1 MKFFISSLI
10 ISLALLSACTK
21 SEKLEV
27 KPEPVSI
34 DTIPTMVMQIQKCSR
49 LYTTEYKIR
58 RIITHNDK
66 KQMSG
71 SIMSKKFT
79 IDIPV
84 GERQI
89 AIPVNATLKAYIDLS
104 SFSADNIR
112 KKGEKIEVVLPD
124 PKIIMTSTK
133 IDHDEVKQ
141 HVAMLRSNFT
151 DEELTR
157 YQQQGR
163 DSIINDIPKLG
174 LRARLAPSFQYWN
187 RWDTNKRISP

>member
-1 MKFFISSLI
+1 
-10 ISLALLSACTK
+10 
-21 SEKLEV
+21 
-27 KPEPVSI
+27 
-34 DTIPTMVMQIQKCSR
+34 
-49 LYTTEYKIR
+49 
-58 RIITHNDK
+58 
-66 KQMSG
+66 
-71 SIMSKKFT
+71 MSKKFT

-89 AIPVNATLKAYIDLS
+89 AIPVNATLKAYVDLS
-104 SFSADNIR
+104 SFSSDNIR

-124 PKIIMTSTK
+124 PQIIMTSTK

-141 HVAMLRSNFT
+141 HVDMLRSNFT

-174 LRARLAPSFQYWN
+174 LIEASRESSARTIIPILEQMGYKQENITVTF
-187 RWDTNKRISP
+187 RKRFTLSDLPKLLKNGEI